1 MSDAWGGA
9 WGVSWGSAWGSGVT
23 PPAPT
28 SSLLPPTYS
37 LGRDNKVSLLRF
49 FAMLKGKPNGS

>member
-23 PPAPT
+23 PPSTPALLST
-28 SSLLPPTYS
+28 SVYS
-37 LGRDNKVSLLRF
+37 LGRDNRVSLLRF